1 MAKKENLP
9 IFEVEFLPG
18 ERRLLE
24 RRDDAEVKRKLAA
37 DKRQVASRRDE
48 DQSQSPAAG
57 GAARKTKKT
66 VKAK

>member
-24 RRDDAEVKRKLAA
+24 RRHDAEVKRKSAA

-48 DQSQSPAAG
+48 DQSQPA
-57 GAARKTKKT
+57 RKPKKTKKT
-66 VKAK
+66 K